1 MIIAIASLCIVV
13 IERVFH
19 NDFCRIQMHAMVRVS
34 DGLINITKVLHK
46 QREAVARQCAG
57 M

>member
-1 MIIAIASLCIVV
+1 MIIVIASLCIVV